1 MVNDKL
7 DSLASS
13 SLLGRGLA
21 LPGADKL
28 VSRKEA
34 LPEKKLSGLHL
45 QTFGFVYMDTPFV
58 HTALLHKNGNVHFLL
73 YRTRSLI

>member
-13 SLLGRGLA
+13 SLLGMGLVCR
-21 LPGADKL
+21 GADKL
-28 VSRKEA
+28 VSGKEV

-45 QTFGFVYMDTPFV
+45 QTIGFE
-58 HTALLHKNGNVHFLL
+58 
-73 YRTRSLI
+73 

>member
-7 DSLASS
+7 DSLAIS

-21 LPGADKL
+21 HLSADKM

-45 QTFGFVYMDTPFV
+45 QTIGFV
-58 HTALLHKNGNVHFLL
+58 
-73 YRTRSLI
+73 

>member
-13 SLLGRGLA
+13 SLLGRELVR
-21 LPGADKL
+21 LRADKL

-45 QTFGFVYMDTPFV
+45 QTIGFV
-58 HTALLHKNGNVHFLL
+58 
-73 YRTRSLI
+73 

>member
-13 SLLGRGLA
+13 SLLGRGLV
-21 LPGADKL
+21 GADKL

-34 LPEKKLSGLHL
+34 LPEKKLSGLYL
-45 QTFGFVYMDTPFV
+45 QTFGFV
-58 HTALLHKNGNVHFLL
+58 
-73 YRTRSLI
+73 

>member
-21 LPGADKL
+21 RLGADKL
-28 VSRKEA
+28 MSRKAA
-34 LPEKKLSGLHL
+34 LPEKKLSSLHL
-45 QTFGFVYMDTPFV
+45 QTIGFV
-58 HTALLHKNGNVHFLL
+58 
-73 YRTRSLI
+73 